1 MPHPTME
8 ELRDKKY
15 FARLQAIQIAIS
27 NPQVSVSLLNAV
39 VDVILETGNFSVEQ
53 DNFNFDICNLDK
65 ATVGRIETVLNI
77 STA

>member
-1 MPHPTME
+1 MILGDDLMNEWP
-8 ELRDKKY
+8 
-15 FARLQAIQIAIS
+15 FAQLFD
-27 NPQVSVSLLNAV
+27 QVSVSLLNAV